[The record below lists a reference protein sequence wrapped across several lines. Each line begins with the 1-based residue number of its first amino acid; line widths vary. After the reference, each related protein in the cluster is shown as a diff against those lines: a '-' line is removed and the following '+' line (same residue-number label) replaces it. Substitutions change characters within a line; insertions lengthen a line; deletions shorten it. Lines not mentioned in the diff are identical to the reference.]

1 MPKAY
6 LVCSQS
12 QQGVQILL
20 QMWRGLKEDK
30 TEQRDHLEDWIKALS
45 VGWKGQAK
53 YVRH

>member
-1 MPKAY
+1 M
-6 LVCSQS
+6 QS
-12 QQGVQILL
+12 VSARGSNLAA
-20 QMWRGLKEDK
+20 MWRGLKEDK